1 LYLPAPHSKHVAE
14 GLGGLP
20 GAKVVHQLPQTKLF
34 RPEYS
39 DDFRC
44 IGPACEDSCCEE
56 WTVHVDQ
63 GTFEKYQNLPAGPL
77 RTLLDENVLRTPEP
91 VKASGGAAA
100 ATFAQIRMDSN
111 RKCPLLSGEGLC
123 QIQVEHGEDFL
134 PRTCATYP
142 RITYCIDGVTE
153 KALSLSCPE
162 AARVVLLNPQLNTGA
177 GHDGGL
183 GAEVNHAE
191 KADPNL
197 SYFWSIRNTALALVQ
212 NRVYPIWQRL
222 FLLDLLSRRFDAIA
236 PDERMDKVPLLL
248 ADVEAT
254 AASGE
259 LEASMNTLPV
269 DHAQQL
275 DLVLLLAGM
284 MLHRSYVR
292 PRFVECVQA
301 FTQGIGNGAGATLE
315 SLTAGYAA
323 AHDRYYAP
331 FFQKHP
337 YILENYLV
345 NTIFR
350 CRFPFGRDWVKNGAA
365 PSTLSTTRESTLLT
379 AQFAL
384 MKGLLIGVAGFH
396 RERFSASHVVH
407 TVQSA
412 SKHFEHHTEFLSG
425 AHELLVEKRLDG
437 QLGVAILLRNEK
449 SRAQWPELPAPP
461 ALPASHAPIHAPS
474 HAPSHAPVHT
484 SIHAPNR
491 TSGPSEQ
498 IAAFPVRRLPPN

>member
-1 LYLPAPHSKHVAE
+1 VP
-14 GLGGLP
+14 
-20 GAKVVHQLPQTKLF
+20 QLPQNKETKHF
-34 RPEYS
+34 QPDYS

-77 RTLLDENVLRTPEP
+77 RTLLHENVLRLPHP
-91 VKASGGAAA
+91 AQPSGGSAAA
-100 ATFAQIRMDSN
+100 PFAQIRMDSN
-111 RKCPLLSGEGLC
+111 RKCPLLTADSLC
-123 QIQVEHGEDFL
+123 RIQVEHGEEFL
-134 PRTCATYP
+134 PHSCATYP
-142 RITYCIDGVTE
+142 RVTYSIDGVTE

-162 AARVVLLNPQLNTGA
+162 AARLVLLNPQLNTGA
-177 GHDGGL
+177 GQDGGL
-183 GAEVNHAE
+183 RAGADRTHEG
-191 KADPNL
+191 DPCL
-197 SYFWSIRNTALALVQ
+197 SHFWSIRNTALALVQ
-212 NRVYPIWQRL
+212 NRVYPLWQRL
-222 FLLDLLSRRFDAIA
+222 YLLDLLSRRFDAIA
-236 PDERMDKVPLLL
+236 PNERTEKVPLLL

-259 LEASMNTLPV
+259 LQAGMNTLPL

-315 SLTAGYAA
+315 SLTAGYAT

-350 CRFPFGRDWVKNGAA
+350 CRFPFGRDWTQTGAA
-365 PSTLSTTRESTLLT
+365 PSTPSTLSTLSTLSMTRESVLLT

-396 RERFSASHVVH
+396 REQFSASHVVH
-407 TVQSA
+407 AVQTA

-425 AHELLVEKRLDG
+425 AHALLVEKRLDG
-437 QLGVAILLRNEK
+437 QLGLAILLRNEK
-449 SRAQWPELPAPP
+449 SRASWPELPVPPP
-461 ALPASHAPIHAPS
+461 ALPAIHAPSHAPIHAPIR
-474 HAPSHAPVHT
+474 T
-484 SIHAPNR
+484 SIHA
-491 TSGPSEQ
+491 SGPSERT
-498 IAAFPVRRLPPN
+498 AVFPMRRLPPN

>member
-1 LYLPAPHSKHVAE
+1 
-14 GLGGLP
+14 
-20 GAKVVHQLPQTKLF
+20 LPQNKVF
-34 RPEYS
+34 QPAYS

-77 RTLLDENVLRTPEP
+77 RTLLDENVLRLPHP
-91 VKASGGAAA
+91 AQASGGPAAA
-100 ATFAQIRMDSN
+100 AFAQIRMDSN
-111 RKCPLLSGEGLC
+111 RKCPLLTADGLC
-123 QIQVEHGEDFL
+123 RIQVEHGEEFL
-134 PRTCATYP
+134 PHSCATYP
-142 RITYCIDGVTE
+142 RVTYCIDGATE

-162 AARVVLLNPQLNTGA
+162 AARLVLLNPQLNAGA
-177 GHDGGL
+177 RQDGGL
-183 GAEVNHAE
+183 RPGADHTHAGG
-191 KADPNL
+191 PGL
-197 SYFWSIRNTALALVQ
+197 SYFWSIRNAALALVE
-212 NRVYPIWQRL
+212 NRVYPLWQRL

-236 PDERMDKVPLLL
+236 PHERTEKVPLLL

-259 LEASMNTLPV
+259 LQASMNTLPV

-301 FTQGIGNGAGATLE
+301 FTEGIGNGAGATLE
-315 SLTAGYAA
+315 SLTAGYQR
-323 AHDRYYAP
+323 AHDRYYEP

-350 CRFPFGRDWVKNGAA
+350 CRFPFGRDWTQTGAA
-365 PSTLSTTRESTLLT
+365 PSTPSPLSPISMTRESVLLT

-396 RERFSASHVVH
+396 REQFCASHVVH
-407 TVQSA
+407 AVQAA
-412 SKHFEHHTEFLSG
+412 SKHFEHHTEFLSA
-425 AHELLVEKRLDG
+425 AHALLVEKRLDG
-437 QLGVAILLRNEK
+437 QLGLAILLRNEK
-449 SRAQWPELPAPP
+449 SRASWPELSAPPP
-461 ALPASHAPIHAPS
+461 ALPAIPASVHAPIR
-474 HAPSHAPVHT
+474 T
-484 SIHAPNR
+484 SIHAAGLAEH
-491 TSGPSEQ
+491 T
-498 IAAFPVRRLPPN
+498 AVFPVRRLPQSVE

>member
-1 LYLPAPHSKHVAE
+1 MQHRDSV
-14 GLGGLP
+14 GCP
-20 GAKVVHQLPQTKLF
+20 GRQLPQTKQF
-34 RPEYS
+34 RPDYS

-63 GTFEKYQNLPAGPL
+63 DTFEKYQNLPAGPL
-77 RTLLDENVLRTPEP
+77 RTLLDENVLRILEP
-91 VKASGGAAA
+91 AQASGGAPAA
-100 ATFAQIRMDSN
+100 AFAQIRMDSN
-111 RKCPLLSGEGLC
+111 RKCPLLTTDGLC
-123 QIQVEHGEDFL
+123 RIQVEHGEEFL
-134 PRTCATYP
+134 PHSCATYP
-142 RITYCIDGVTE
+142 RVTHCIDGVTE

-162 AARVVLLNPQLNTGA
+162 AARLVLLNPQLNTGA
-177 GHDGGL
+177 RQDGGL
-183 GAEVNHAE
+183 RAGADRAHEG
-191 KADPNL
+191 DPCL
-197 SYFWSIRNTALALVQ
+197 SYFRSIRNTALALVQ
-212 NRVYPIWQRL
+212 NRVYPLWQRL

-236 PDERMDKVPLLL
+236 PNERAEKVPLLL

-259 LEASMNTLPV
+259 LQASMNTLPV

-301 FTQGIGNGAGATLE
+301 FTEGIGNGAGATLE

-331 FFQKHP
+331 FFKKYP

-350 CRFPFGRDWVKNGAA
+350 CRFPFGRDWTQNGAA
-365 PSTLSTTRESTLLT
+365 PSTPSSTPSPTPSPTPSMTRESTLLT

-396 RERFSASHVVH
+396 REQFSASHVVH
-407 TVQSA
+407 AVQTA

-425 AHELLVEKRLDG
+425 AHALLVEKRLDG
-437 QLGVAILLRNEK
+437 QLGLAILLRNEK
-449 SRAQWPELPAPP
+449 SRASWPELPAPP
-461 ALPASHAPIHAPS
+461 PALPAIHAPIHA
-474 HAPSHAPVHT
+474 
-484 SIHAPNR
+484 
-491 TSGPSEQ
+491 SGPAERT
-498 IAAFPVRRLPPN
+498 AVFPVRRLPPN